1 MLIISE
7 RELTKDEKKDIVR
20 TKQSGKFDFVGLC
33 FVIFFFAMLVQAF
46 LFIVVDRIYPL
57 SKNEEKTAFFISLL
71 ISLIFTIRSAIKFL
85 DESKK
90 SEERPLSEIRAET
103 TEVKT
108 SRAIKREDPEDF
120 GIAFYLDVVD
130 KGKRK
135 TLFLWGQYLDVL
147 EYDQQFPNTHF
158 EITRRSD
165 TKWLMDIKVLGSYFE
180 PEKVLSAF
188 KDQKWEDL
196 PEDGDLLEIEIEE
209 IK

>member
-1 MLIISE
+1 MIIIHE
-7 RELTKDEKKDIVR
+7 RELTKEEKKDIVR
-20 TKQSGKFDFVGLC
+20 TKRAGKFDFVGLC
-33 FVIFFFAMLVQAF
+33 FVIFFFAILVQSL
-46 LFIVVDRIYPL
+46 LFIFVDWICPL
-57 SKNEEKTAFFISLL
+57 SKNEEKTAFFIILF
-71 ISLIFTIRSAIKFL
+71 IALIFTIRSAITFL
-85 DESKK
+85 DASKK
-90 SEERPLSEIRAET
+90 SGERPIAEIRAET
-103 TEVKT
+103 TVVKT

-120 GIAFYLDVVD
+120 GIVFYLDVVD

-165 TKWLMDIKVLGSYFE
+165 TKWLMDIKVLGSYFK
-180 PEKVLSAF
+180 PEKVLPAF

-209 IK
+209 I